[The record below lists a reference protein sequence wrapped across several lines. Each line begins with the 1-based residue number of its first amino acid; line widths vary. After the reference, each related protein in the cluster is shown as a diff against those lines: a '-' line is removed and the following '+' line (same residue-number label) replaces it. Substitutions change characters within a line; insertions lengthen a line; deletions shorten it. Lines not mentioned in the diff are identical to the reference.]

1 MRDMSTYGTKCSSA
15 LFSHEKIVVMTLL
28 QEDALLNLTAGMPL
42 GPNWLDIAVRLVLVV
57 AAGALIG
64 INREI
69 GGHAA
74 GFRTTILV
82 GLAACLT
89 MIQANLLLSTL
100 GKTPQSFASMD
111 VLRFPL
117 GVLTGVGFIGGGAI
131 LRRGDLAIGVTT
143 AATLWVMTAI
153 GLCIGGG
160 QLVVG
165 LGGAV
170 IAFVVLSPL
179 KWFDR
184 LIPRKQKARLV
195 IEFPPDAGIAI
206 TGMQTALGPRGYA
219 FSFVGKTT
227 GPTAATAHV
236 SYEVRWRQAG
246 TDGGGAQLLVALQEH
261 HKIISFEMLTTGT

>member
-1 MRDMSTYGTKCSSA
+1 MPE
-15 LFSHEKIVVMTLL
+15 LMT
-28 QEDALLNLTAGMPL
+28 DIMPMNP
-42 GPNWLDIAVRLVLVV
+42 GWLDIVARLVLVV

-64 INREI
+64 INRET

-82 GLAACLT
+82 GLAACLS

-131 LRRGDLAIGVTT
+131 LKRGDLVTGVTT
-143 AATLWVMTAI
+143 AATLWIMTAV

-165 LGGAV
+165 SAGAI
-170 IAFVVLSPL
+170 IAFIVLSPFKRL
-179 KWFDR
+179 DR
-184 LIPRKQKARLV
+184 LISRRRKARLV
-195 IEFPPDAGIAI
+195 IEQPREADIAVAGLETTSGPP
-206 TGMQTALGPRGYA
+206 GYA
-219 FSFVGKTT
+219 FFFLGKTA
-227 GPTAATAHV
+227 GPTEATAHV
-236 SYEVRWRQAG
+236 SYEVRWKQAG
-246 TDGGGAQLLVALQEH
+246 TDDGGTRLLAILEKH
-261 HKIISFEMLTTGT
+261 HKIISFEMLTIGT

>member
-1 MRDMSTYGTKCSSA
+1 MP
-15 LFSHEKIVVMTLL
+15 
-28 QEDALLNLTAGMPL
+28 NLMDNMPL
-42 GPNWLDIAVRLVLVV
+42 DPSWLDIVVRLSLAI

-82 GLAACLT
+82 GLAACLM

-100 GKTPQSFASMD
+100 GRTSQSFASMD

-131 LRRGDLAIGVTT
+131 LKRGDLVTGVTT
-143 AATLWVMTAI
+143 AATLWIMTAI

-160 QLVVG
+160 QLIVG
-165 LGGAV
+165 SAGAV

-179 KWFDR
+179 KWFDT
-184 LIPRKQKARLV
+184 LIARRQKARLV
-195 IEFPPDAGIAI
+195 IELPRDAAVAVAGTEA
-206 TGMQTALGPRGYA
+206 ALEPLGYA
-219 FSFVGKTT
+219 FAFVGRTT
-227 GPTAATAHV
+227 GSTEATAHI
-236 SYEVRWRQAG
+236 SYEVRWRRAG
-246 TDGGGAQLLVALQEH
+246 SDGGGPQLLTILQEH
-261 HKIISFEMLTTGT
+261 HKVVSFEMLTTGA

>member
-1 MRDMSTYGTKCSSA
+1 MPNPTIE
-15 LFSHEKIVVMTLL
+15 LIP
-28 QEDALLNLTAGMPL
+28 LTVS
-42 GPNWLDIAVRLVLVV
+42 WLDIIVRLLLVV

-131 LRRGDLAIGVTT
+131 LKRGDLVTGVTT
-143 AATLWVMTAI
+143 AATLWIMTAI
-153 GLCIGGG
+153 GLSIGGG
-160 QLVVG
+160 QLIVG
-165 LGGAV
+165 SAGAV

-179 KWFDR
+179 KWFDK
-184 LIPRKQKARLV
+184 LIPRRQKARLAIELPGNASVV
-195 IEFPPDAGIAI
+195 IPEI
-206 TGMQTALGPRGYA
+206 QTLFEPLGYS
-219 FSFVGKTT
+219 FSFVGKTF
-227 GPTAATAHV
+227 GPTEAMAYI
-236 SYEVRWRQAG
+236 SYEVRWRQAVL
-246 TDGGGAQLLVALQEH
+246 DGGGAQLLASLQEH
-261 HKIISFEMLTTGT
+261 HKVVSFEMLTTST